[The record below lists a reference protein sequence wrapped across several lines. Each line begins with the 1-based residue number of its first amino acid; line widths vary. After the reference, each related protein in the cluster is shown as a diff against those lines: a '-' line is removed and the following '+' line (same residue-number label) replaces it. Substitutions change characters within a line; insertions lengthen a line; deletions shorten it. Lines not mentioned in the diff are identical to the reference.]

1 MVIIRGGGATSDL
14 QAFDDYNLALN
25 VAQFPLPVIVG
36 IGHERDVTV
45 LDYVAN
51 MRVKTPTAAAEWL
64 IGRGEEALSL
74 LQTLGTDIF
83 HAASD
88 RIAGARTQ
96 LAHLQSAL
104 GIAPAAAMERA
115 KSRLNRAAGTL
126 AGVGARRISPEFMR
140 LSQTLRAI
148 ATASANILSR
158 QRDSLTARESLLKA
172 LSPEATLQRGY
183 SITLHDG
190 RAVTD
195 ASVLPPGA
203 RLTTRVARGSFT
215 STLNTITE
223 PDDATA

>member
-1 MVIIRGGGATSDL
+1 MKYSSVFR
-14 QAFDDYNLALN
+14 
-25 VAQFPLPVIVG
+25 
-36 IGHERDVTV
+36 
-45 LDYVAN
+45 
-51 MRVKTPTAAAEWL
+51 
-64 IGRGEEALSL
+64 LSL
-74 LQTLGTDIF
+74 LALLL
-83 HAASD
+83 AA
-88 RIAGARTQ
+88 RVRAR
-96 LAHLQSAL
+96 
-104 GIAPAAAMERA
+104 AAALLLA
-115 KSRLNRAAGTL
+115 KSRRIRAAGTL
-126 AGVGARRISPEFMR
+126 SGVGARRISPEFMR

-172 LSPEATLQRGY
+172 LSPEAPLPRGY
-183 SITLHDG
+183 SLTLHAG